1 MSSNIYEKM
10 AKMREAIKKE
20 QFSSF
25 PELLKIIDKKAK
37 YYKVLPLYCFYDK
50 LATLSIVD
58 MDEITMVIKFQIP
71 VELVGLQN
79 VKQHLYKMAFDIE
92 GLDECITAK
101 QYVELL
107 DRMKQHK
114 VTEKEI
120 LERYRL
126 QSLADMTVAIYQRCM
141 SVLDKMSN
149 RQQT

>member
-1 MSSNIYEKM
+1 MESNIYAKM
-10 AKMREAIKKE
+10 AKIREAIKKE
-20 QFSSF
+20 QFNSF
-25 PELLKIIDKKAK
+25 PELLEVVNKKAK
-37 YYKVLPLYCFYDK
+37 TYKVLPLYCFYDK

-71 VELVGLQN
+71 IELVGVQN
-79 VKQHLYKMAFDIE
+79 AKQHLYKMAFDIE

-107 DRMKQHK
+107 ERMKQHK

-126 QSLADMTVAIYQRCM
+126 QSLADMTPDIYQRCM